1 MTNKLYLFFPVFL
14 LSFHTVL
21 AQDAEKFNAIYTKVY
36 LEISQKDF
44 NRAIELADSLYR
56 VSETPDY
63 KAKSLMLSASLYE
76 QKATDPRKSIEYAKR
91 AYEFLKNSD
100 NYIWKTR
107 ILGFLA
113 SQHRLLQLYT
123 ESEYYANLAIE
134 FAHKIPDKN
143 TAVTTLAFLVQEKA
157 FAESEIKNYETAI
170 ELFDQAADYFNSTDT
185 DDFLILQNI
194 QYKGQCY
201 LKLEKYDEAYLS
213 FSRVLDDWGELPD
226 NYIKSLAYTGLAR
239 VYIKK
244 NNTKAAQ
251 EALKNAEKVLKGS
264 EYLEALKDFWEAKIE
279 YYAATGES
287 SNLKKAYASRDSI
300 NQLLYSAR
308 SKFINENY
316 SKLKSQNL
324 KNHQRMIK
332 QRIAIASGILALLG
346 LMVYLFYCRKKK
358 NKELKKIKQYI
369 GELKKNKKKT
379 DIQTQNQ
386 TENKTETE
394 PIMTQKSEEKIL
406 YYLDK
411 FEENKLFTKN
421 NLSLSW
427 LATYCK
433 TNNKYLSYCINK
445 HKEKDFN
452 NYINELRI
460 EYIILKLL
468 NDPVYRKYK
477 IATLAEEAGFS
488 SQNKFSTVF
497 KKITSIQP
505 SKFIDQLSKSD
516 LEYKTNQDQN

>member
-1 MTNKLYLFFPVFL
+1 M
-14 LSFHTVL
+14 

-244 NNTKAAQ
+244 KQ
-251 EALKNAEKVLKGS
+251 HQSSPRGIEKCGKSAER
-264 EYLEALKDFWEAKIE
+264 F
-279 YYAATGES
+279 
-287 SNLKKAYASRDSI
+287 
-300 NQLLYSAR
+300 
-308 SKFINENY
+308 
-316 SKLKSQNL
+316 
-324 KNHQRMIK
+324 
-332 QRIAIASGILALLG
+332 
-346 LMVYLFYCRKKK
+346 
-358 NKELKKIKQYI
+358 
-369 GELKKNKKKT
+369 
-379 DIQTQNQ
+379 
-386 TENKTETE
+386 
-394 PIMTQKSEEKIL
+394 
-406 YYLDK
+406 
-411 FEENKLFTKN
+411 
-421 NLSLSW
+421 
-427 LATYCK
+427 
-433 TNNKYLSYCINK
+433 
-445 HKEKDFN
+445 
-452 NYINELRI
+452 
-460 EYIILKLL
+460 
-468 NDPVYRKYK
+468 
-477 IATLAEEAGFS
+477 
-488 SQNKFSTVF
+488 
-497 KKITSIQP
+497 
-505 SKFIDQLSKSD
+505 
-516 LEYKTNQDQN
+516 